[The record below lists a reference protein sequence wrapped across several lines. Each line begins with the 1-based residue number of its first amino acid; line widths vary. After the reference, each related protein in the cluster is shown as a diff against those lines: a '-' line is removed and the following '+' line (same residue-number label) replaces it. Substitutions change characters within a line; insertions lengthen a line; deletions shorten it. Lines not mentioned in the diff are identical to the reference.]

1 MYVLRGGRVVD
12 VSGSREADVAV
23 ADREIVAVGDPETV
37 DDAVT
42 ALADGDET
50 TEVDAAGKVVAPGL
64 IDAHVHVMMDGRPDV
79 ATAVAD
85 SDYTASYRAAGNL
98 RAAVEAGVT
107 TVRDL
112 GSRGTLALDAG
123 EAVAAGQIDG
133 AQVVGCGRNV
143 IMTGGHGNWFGR
155 EADGPAE
162 VRKAAREQLKAGA
175 DVLKC
180 MATGG
185 VLTEG
190 AVTGAPELTPE
201 ELAAFTD
208 AAAPTD
214 TPTAAHAHGEEGI
227 KNAVEA
233 GISSIEHGTFMD
245 REAAEM
251 MAERGTYWVPTASAL
266 RGIVDNGVEAGIP
279 EDAVAKAEDAAD
291 RFDGAWD
298 HALDADVPIAMGTD
312 AGTPFNFFEDIPQE
326 LAYMVDYGL
335 SPEAALEA
343 ATVNAAALLGLDDVG
358 RVEEGYRADLV
369 LLDADPT
376 EAVEAWQDPD
386 AVFAAGDRVA

>member
-1 MYVLRGGRVVD
+1 MHVLRGGRVAD
-12 VSGSREADVAV
+12 ADGIRDADVGI
-23 ADREIVAVGDPETV
+23 ADGEIVAVGDPG
-37 DDAVT
+37 AVNE
-42 ALADGDET
+42 ALAERGDGDV
-50 TEVDAAGKVVAPGL
+50 TEVNATRKVVAPGL

-79 ATAVAD
+79 STAVSD
-85 SDYTASYRAAGNL
+85 SDYTASYRAASNL

-123 EAVAAGQIDG
+123 AAVAAGDLDG
-133 AQVVGCGRNV
+133 ARVLACGRNV

-190 AVTGAPELTPE
+190 AVTGAPELTPA
-201 ELAAFTD
+201 ELDAFTD
-208 AAAPTD
+208 AAAPTN
-214 TPTAAHAHGEEGI
+214 TPTAAHAHGEAGI

-251 MAERGTYWVPTASAL
+251 MADRGTYWVPTASAL

-291 RFDGAWD
+291 RFDDAWD
-298 HALDADVPIAMGTD
+298 HALDAGVPIAMGTD

-326 LAYMVDYGL
+326 MAHMVDYGL
-335 SPEAALEA
+335 SPEAALDA
-343 ATVNAAALLGLDDVG
+343 ATVNAADLLGLDDVG
-358 RVEEGYRADLV
+358 RVAEGYQADLV

-376 EAVEAWQDPD
+376 EDVEAWREPE
-386 AVFAAGDRVA
+386 AVFAAGERVA

>member
-1 MYVLRGGRVVD
+1 MVD
-12 VSGSREADVAV
+12 ADGTREGDVAV
-23 ADREIVAVGDPETV
+23 ADGEIAAVGPSAVEEIGGE
-37 DDAVT
+37 DAVD
-42 ALADGDET
+42 AET
-50 TEVDAAGKVVAPGL
+50 DASGSVVAPGL

-79 ATAVAD
+79 ATAVSE

-98 RAAVEAGVT
+98 RDALEVGVT

-123 EAVAAGQIDG
+123 EAVAAGEIDG
-133 AQVVGCGRNV
+133 PRVLACGRNV

-155 EADGPAE
+155 EADGPSE

-201 ELAAFTD
+201 ELEAFTD

-233 GISSIEHGTFMD
+233 GISSVEHGTFMD

-266 RGIVDNGVEAGIP
+266 RGIVDHGTEAGIP

-291 RFDGAWD
+291 RFDDAWD
-298 HALDADVPIAMGTD
+298 RALEADVPIAMGTD
-312 AGTPFNFFEDIPQE
+312 AGTPFNFFGDIPRE
-326 LAYMVDYGL
+326 LEYMVDYGL
-335 SPEAALEA
+335 SPEGALEA
-343 ATVNAAALLGLDDVG
+343 ATVNAADLLGLDDVG
-358 RVEEGYRADLV
+358 RIEEGYRADLV
-369 LLDADPT
+369 VLDADPT
-376 EAVEAWQDPD
+376 EDVTAWQEPE
-386 AVFAAGDRVA
+386 AVFAAGERAR